1 MCFPSPQSFIIAFT
15 SDMIPRL
22 VYLYA
27 YHPGSEATMSGYINN
42 SLSVY
47 DISQIPLYS
56 LPEEGE
62 SPAWYNSSI
71 ITTCR

>member
-1 MCFPSPQSFIIAFT
+1 MAFT

-27 YHPGSEATMSGYINN
+27 YSRGANMWGYVNN

-47 DISQIPLYS
+47 NISHIPEDNM
-56 LPEEGE
+56 PEEQT
-62 SPAWYNSSI
+62 SWFDNTTA
-71 ITTCR
+71 TCRFHRA

>member
-1 MCFPSPQSFIIAFT
+1 MAFT

-27 YHPGSEATMSGYINN
+27 YSKKNNMEGYVNN

-47 DISQIPLYS
+47 NISQIPLQNM
-56 LPEEGE
+56 PEDD
-62 SPAWYNSSI
+62 WYDNSTS
-71 ITTCR
+71 TCRYYS